1 MVLCYFIYRY
11 NSLGCLS
18 YLSSPLNTEP
28 LDARCTDIRAYP
40 IYVAAILNIYFIVET
55 PFLLI
60 NIFVTT
66 LILLAFLDVTTK
78 KGSLILSLYQ
88 LMS

>member
-1 MVLCYFIYRY
+1 M
-11 NSLGCLS
+11 
-18 YLSSPLNTEP
+18 
-28 LDARCTDIRAYP
+28 
-40 IYVAAILNIYFIVET
+40 YVAAILKIYFIVET

-66 LILLAFLDVTTK
+66 LKLLAFLDGTTK
-78 KGSLILSLYQ
+78 KGSRILSLYQ